1 MTAQKK
7 SSGENPADLYN
18 KHPISIFRNKNKI
31 NNNMADCLRL
41 NIWIFIGIIVV
52 HMVLS
57 SSIVKRD
64 TVEIEQQQIDPVL
77 QVR

>member
-1 MTAQKK
+1 
-7 SSGENPADLYN
+7 
-18 KHPISIFRNKNKI
+18 
-31 NNNMADCLRL
+31 MADCLRI
-41 NIWIFIGIIVV
+41 NTWIFIAIIVV

-77 QVR
+77 QVRLCKTLQ